1 MSMPSNTPGIGCD
14 VYTAD
19 GDKIGTVKEVQGS
32 YFKVDAPM
40 QSDYWLATDCV
51 KGGSVSNRVELTF
64 PKSELGSYKQEMK

>member
-1 MSMPSNTPGIGCD
+1 
-14 VYTAD
+14 
-19 GDKIGTVKEVQGS
+19 
-32 YFKVDAPM
+32 M